1 MEEMTEMQGRYLD
14 VWTEAVA
21 AEAAVF
27 ERRRLERSYR
37 HMLAVTDDVL
47 GRLELRNMAGQRDID
62 RMLTRHIDRALAEMP
77 PRARGRFPQARTVQ
91 QALDGIFAVQEELLL
106 VLQRMVHWDRLLS
119 APWDERSEATDE
131 PRARRTA

>member
-27 ERRRLERSYR
+27 ERRRLERRYR

-47 GRLELRNMAGQRDID
+47 GRLELRNLAGQRDID
-62 RMLTRHIDRALAEMP
+62 RMLTRHIDRALTEMP

-91 QALDGIFAVQEELLL
+91 QALDGIFEVQEELMM
-106 VLQRMVHWDRLLS
+106 VLQRMLHWDRLLS
-119 APWDERSEATDE
+119 TPWDGAVEGADE
-131 PRARRTA
+131 PRSRRTA